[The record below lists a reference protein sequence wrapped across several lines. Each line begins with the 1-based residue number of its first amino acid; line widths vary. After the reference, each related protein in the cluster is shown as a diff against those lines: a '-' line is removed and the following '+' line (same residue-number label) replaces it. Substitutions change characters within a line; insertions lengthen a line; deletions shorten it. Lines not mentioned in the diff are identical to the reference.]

1 MTILKRKKL
10 MFTTYTLILKG
21 QHLKDSNK
29 YVFASIV
36 HIVIYLLY
44 FLLLFSLE
52 TGLLFHPDWSIVAQS

>member
-21 QHLKDSNK
+21 HLKDSNK